1 MLEEPQN
8 VEDFEWVD
16 VLSFMNI
23 LSYYF
28 IEYSMLLK
36 MKEQLMNKDKNI
48 RSIDFCIGKIIKI
61 KFRTDDLNVDI
72 VKRLEKDEPECKCN
86 ISKIGKAKSFIEK
99 NYDFIQ
105 KIIKMLEIINDKIN
119 CKDFSYK
126 LGETK
131 QEIPIG
137 EYKIIF
143 DILGKYKIYY
153 KNIEL
158 DNLNYGIEEQLEQ
171 KEISYDELNPIFK
184 NIFLNIKQALEPKKI
199 IYK

>member
-1 MLEEPQN
+1 
-8 VEDFEWVD
+8 
-16 VLSFMNI
+16 
-23 LSYYF
+23 
-28 IEYSMLLK
+28 
-36 MKEQLMNKDKNI
+36 
-48 RSIDFCIGKIIKI
+48 
-61 KFRTDDLNVDI
+61 
-72 VKRLEKDEPECKCN
+72 
-86 ISKIGKAKSFIEK
+86 
-99 NYDFIQ
+99 
-105 KIIKMLEIINDKIN
+105 MLEIINDKIN